1 MPVTI
6 CVGAQWGDEGK
17 GRVVDWLAS
26 QSDMVARYAG
36 GDNAGHT
43 ISIGQT
49 TFKLH
54 LIPSGVLQPNALC
67 VLGSGMVVNPQRL
80 LEELSQLKAQGVD
93 VSPSR
98 LFLSDRAHIITPGH
112 IALDAANEEARAEG
126 AIGTTQRGIG
136 PAYTDKVL
144 RQGLLV
150 NMMRSAE
157 DFADAVNAHI
167 EEVNHTLQ
175 NRYLRRPLNADAI
188 AALYADYARQL
199 APYIVN
205 TTPIIHDAL
214 KAQKRLLCEGAQG
227 TLLDIDLGHYPYVTS
242 SSPSAG
248 GALAGLGFGPTVVDR
263 VVGVTKAFSTRV
275 GGGPMPTEQVGE
287 IGDRLR
293 GTGDKPW
300 DEFGTT
306 TGRPRRCGWLDGGI
320 LRYATQ
326 ANRFTELVLTKLD
339 VLTGFDELKVAVA
352 YEIDGQRTDHLP
364 SSAVETERAIPIYE
378 TLPGW
383 SEDIMD
389 VKAWDDLPPN
399 AQQYV
404 EFIADLAGVSVS
416 LISVGPERTQI
427 ILKQ

>member
-17 GRVVDWLAS
+17 GRVVDWLAD
-26 QSDMVARYAG
+26 QSDVVARYAG

-43 ISIGQT
+43 ISIGET

-54 LIPSGVLQPNALC
+54 LIPSGILQANAVC

-80 LEELSQLKAQGVD
+80 LEEIENLRQQGVD

-98 LFLSDRAHIITPGH
+98 LHISDRAHIITPGH
-112 IALDAANEEARAEG
+112 IALDSANEEARAEG

-150 NMMRSAE
+150 SAMQNPE
-157 DFADAVNAHI
+157 TFADMVKTHIADVNQ
-167 EEVNHTLQ
+167 TLQ
-175 NRYLRRPLNADAI
+175 NRYQRRPLDADAI
-188 AALYADYARQL
+188 AVLYADYARQL
-199 APYIVN
+199 SPYITN
-205 TTPIIHDAL
+205 TAPIIQNAL
-214 KAQKRLLCEGAQG
+214 QAQKRILCEGAQG
-227 TLLDIDLGHYPYVTS
+227 TMLDIDLGHYPYVTS
-242 SSPSAG
+242 SSPSAS
-248 GALAGLGFGPTVVDR
+248 GALAGLGFGPTAVDR

-275 GGGPMPTEQVGE
+275 GGGPMPTEDFGE
-287 IGDRLR
+287 IGERLR

-300 DEFGTT
+300 DEYGTT
-306 TGRPRRCGWLDGGI
+306 TGRPRRCGWLDGVV

-326 ANRFTELVLTKLD
+326 VNGFTELVLTKLD
-339 VLTGFDELKVAVA
+339 ILSGFDEINVAVA
-352 YEIDGQRTDHLP
+352 YEIDGQRIEYLP
-364 SSAVETERAIPIYE
+364 SNSTDAERATPIYE

-389 VKAWDDLPPN
+389 VKTWDALPTH

-404 EFIADLAGVSVS
+404 EFVANLAGVPVS
-416 LISVGPERTQI
+416 LVSVGPERSQM
-427 ILKQ
+427 ILK